1 MLAPTELDQD
11 DDVRVAAAVKELQL
25 AETDLVTARAAAA
38 AAAADAPLGDAN
50 VHLAAM
56 RAKLAMVEAFLNVPP
71 TKTVVRTHAGY
82 IGSEIEQVKAQMAEL
97 APHIAEYKASR
108 DALGCEKTPFLRRL
122 KLKMMNVLP
131 RQARDK
137 HRESTQNRGCVFS
150 CRETLGA
157 LDSFTAG
164 LVGNQLKAA
173 SLRKIWSQVDA
184 DGSGDLDR
192 EEVRKALPVVAP
204 FVFLF
209 GRPSLV
215 ALFVFSMVVVFFPS
229 LSLIS

>member
-1 MLAPTELDQD
+1 MITLAKTGSGQTHGKLETRRRSFLQMLAPTELDQD

-131 RQARDK
+131 R
-137 HRESTQNRGCVFS
+137 
-150 CRETLGA
+150 
-157 LDSFTAG
+157 
-164 LVGNQLKAA
+164 
-173 SLRKIWSQVDA
+173 
-184 DGSGDLDR
+184 
-192 EEVRKALPVVAP
+192 
-204 FVFLF
+204 
-209 GRPSLV
+209 
-215 ALFVFSMVVVFFPS
+215 
-229 LSLIS
+229 